1 MIGTITARQ
10 SANGRLARFLPF
22 GFALLLITVNGV
34 LASGYVYEFHQ
45 ARVQADRS
53 LRIQQMLQRIEDS
66 CERSGE
72 AQRSYRLFGDER
84 QLAQYRAASDQL
96 PVRLAR
102 LRDLIGSEEPER
114 FERLAML
121 IEQDQAQLAA
131 TMTPVNQNAGT
142 GELPPDVAAGM
153 ERTQGIVGTVDAMFA
168 DEQTLLSRHL
178 AEVES
183 RDAIALGIGMVV
195 RAIAIAAFVVIIVVM
210 FRRARRNEQLAD
222 AHSRALRESEQRFRR
237 IFEESPL
244 GMLLAEDDGDR
255 IVQANPAFC
264 RMLGTETAL
273 VVGKAIAE
281 LAHVH
286 DRQALSD
293 AIRGGTHPD
302 VGIEARYVTRSG
314 AIAWASVRTTRL
326 SASDSGP
333 GLLLA
338 LVEDTTREKRVEAE
352 LRQAQKMEAIGQLTG
367 GIAHDFNNLLG
378 IIIGNV
384 EFLIDTARD
393 PEQATLAQ
401 EILSSALSGADLTR
415 RLLAFARRQTL
426 QPRRLDLNAYLPS
439 RIVTLRR
446 LLGESITI
454 STTLAQDLWPVRVDP
469 SQIGDALLNL
479 AINARDAMPHGGTLT
494 IATANAHLADGQP
507 DGDAAAGDHVV
518 LAVTDTGIGMPPE
531 LLERVVEPFF
541 TTKPVGAGS
550 GLGLS
555 MVFGFAKQSGGHL
568 RIQSAVGHGTT
579 VSLFLPRASAPPP
592 PQEADGAT
600 ELPVPYGDESI
611 LLVDDNASMRT
622 VARRH
627 LVSLGYRVSE
637 AGSGPAAL
645 EVLQSGESY
654 DLLLTDVVMPDGM
667 TEYQLAAAARAFL
680 PDLRILFTTGY
691 VRPEPADAPAH
702 PAGAT
707 LRKPY
712 RRQELAAIVRAA
724 LDA

>member
-96 PVRLAR
+96 PVRLAQ

-142 GELPPDVAAGM
+142 GELPPDVAAGK
-153 ERTQGIVGTVDAMFA
+153 ERTQGIVDTVDAMFA

-222 AHSRALRESEQRFRR
+222 AHSRASRESEQRFRR

-378 IIIGNV
+378 VIIGNV

-393 PEQATLAQ
+393 PEQADAGTGDPEQRA
-401 EILSSALSGADLTR
+401 ERRRADPPPAGLR
-415 RLLAFARRQTL
+415 PPADPAAAPARPERLPAEPHRHPAPTARRDRSRS
-426 QPRRLDLNAYLPS
+426 PRRWRRTCGRPAPIRRRSAMRCSTWRSTRATRCRMAARS
-439 RIVTLRR
+439 RSRR
-446 LLGESITI
+446 PTRTSRTRAAG
-454 STTLAQDLWPVRVDP
+454 R
-469 SQIGDALLNL
+469 
-479 AINARDAMPHGGTLT
+479 AMP
-494 IATANAHLADGQP
+494 
-507 DGDAAAGDHVV
+507 AAGDYVV
-518 LAVTDTGIGMPPE
+518 LAVTDTGTGMPPE
-531 LLERVVEPFF
+531 VLERVFEPFF
-541 TTKPVGAGS
+541 TTKPPRQRQRPWPQH
-550 GLGLS
+550 GLR
-555 MVFGFAKQSGGHL
+555 L
-568 RIQSAVGHGTT
+568 RQAVRRPSADLQRARARHDGEAVSCRGRRTT
-579 VSLFLPRASAPPP
+579 AARRRKPTSA
-592 PQEADGAT
+592 
-600 ELPVPYGDESI
+600 ELPCRDGNESI
-611 LLVDDNASMRT
+611 LVVDDNAEHAHGGAAPSGLTRLPGQRGRQRAGGAGDPA
-622 VARRH
+622 VRR
-627 LVSLGYRVSE
+627 E
-637 AGSGPAAL
+637 F
-645 EVLQSGESY
+645 
-654 DLLLTDVVMPDGM
+654 DLLFTDVVMPDGM
-667 TEYQLAAAARAFL
+667 TGYQLAAAARRSG
-680 PDLRILFTTGY
+680 P
-691 VRPEPADAPAH
+691 V
-702 PAGAT
+702 
-707 LRKPY
+707 
-712 RRQELAAIVRAA
+712 
-724 LDA
+724 